1 MSYQL
6 LVECQHAQT
15 LLLQHVKLMFKVNAL
30 DTCFS
35 VAYTSQTQKQQHSTI
50 AELAADW
57 HSTIAELAADWPEI
71 MQKWVRRGVAYG
83 T

>member
-6 LVECQHAQT
+6 LVECQHSQT

-57 HSTIAELAADWPEI
+57 PEI